1 MPEEDPETE
10 AVAQK
15 TRALRREIRILER
28 KLKRS
33 GESRVALEEAKDRSD
48 SLYRHV
54 LGATEEQKLLLD
66 EKNRMLESLSSKL
79 SKYLAP
85 QVYESIFSG
94 RQGVSLETKR
104 KKLTV
109 FFSDLKNFTQITD
122 DLEPEDLSDLLNDYL
137 TEMAGIALEYG
148 ATIDKFI
155 GDAMLMFFGDPETK
169 GAEEDAAACVAMAI
183 AMQRRMSELQRTW
196 RSRGIQQPLRMR
208 IGINT
213 GYCNVGN
220 FGSADRMD
228 YTIIGGEVNLA
239 ARLEEHAD
247 PDGILLSYE
256 TYALVRGHVT
266 AEQWPPIEAKGIR
279 REIRPYALTDFL
291 DDPDQENTIRSEIEG
306 MSLRIN
312 LRNLDDERRHEMLTQ
327 LALISERRAT
337 ERTATTRRDDGPLI
351 PAELWE
357 PSLRRLGP
365 ASSACSS
372 GSDGA
377 ATPEPTATPETTT
390 NCPFGFRTAPAG
402 RQTQDLSC
410 VDLRGADL
418 SNADLV
424 VEVGPLQLG
433 NSAPKPPK
441 TGRGACQTHFA

>member
-327 LALISERRAT
+327 LALISERLK
-337 ERTATTRRDDGPLI
+337 E
-351 PAELWE
+351 
-357 PSLRRLGP
+357 
-365 ASSACSS
+365 
-372 GSDGA
+372 
-377 ATPEPTATPETTT
+377 
-390 NCPFGFRTAPAG
+390 
-402 RQTQDLSC
+402 Q
-410 VDLRGADL
+410 
-418 SNADLV
+418 
-424 VEVGPLQLG
+424 
-433 NSAPKPPK
+433 PPPGGM
-441 TGRGACQTHFA
+441 TGH